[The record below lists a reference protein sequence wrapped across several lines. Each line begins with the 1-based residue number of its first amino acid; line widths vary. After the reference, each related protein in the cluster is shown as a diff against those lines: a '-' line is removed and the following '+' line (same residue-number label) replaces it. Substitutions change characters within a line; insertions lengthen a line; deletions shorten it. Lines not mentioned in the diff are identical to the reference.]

1 MSDKDKERIKSL
13 YKLYGTA
20 KFKINPKTFDNVTGN
35 QNSQIKDYMNI
46 IFFNNLKTKNYGYY
60 IISFLIII
68 IFIFIYLREIINE
81 FIQHGKDNWSEYKC
95 DPRFIPYGGYIV
107 KNDNKTEFE
116 STEENFYEC
125 IKPITEKSVIKT
137 FNPYN
142 DLVSGIKEGTNS
154 ISSNVNK
161 FSDTITNIQGTLN
174 DIKEKTTGILSN
186 LFEEENNKNQA
197 TNASSKDTFGSLK
210 KLNTLVKSINQL
222 FVGANYTTQSTLTY
236 VYGFFEG
243 ALVLIAA
250 LFILFVSLAFG
261 LLVTMAYLTG
271 VGIAISIMFPPTTI
285 AGGLAIV
292 GAAYSLQVFFW
303 IFVAVSLGFFCMFI
317 AVVAVMILYKGF
329 LKEVFGI
336 DVDDRKTKT
345 PDNPF

>member
-1 MSDKDKERIKSL
+1 
-13 YKLYGTA
+13 
-20 KFKINPKTFDNVTGN
+20 
-35 QNSQIKDYMNI
+35 
-46 IFFNNLKTKNYGYY
+46 
-60 IISFLIII
+60 
-68 IFIFIYLREIINE
+68 
-81 FIQHGKDNWSEYKC
+81 
-95 DPRFIPYGGYIV
+95 

-125 IKPITEKSVIKT
+125 IKPITEKSIVKT

-161 FSDTITNIQGTLN
+161 FSDTITNIQGSLN

-186 LFEEENNKNQA
+186 LFEQENNKNQA
-197 TNASSKDTFGSLK
+197 TNSSSKDTFGSMK

-250 LFILFVSLAFG
+250 LFILFVSIAFG

-271 VGIAISIMFPPTTI
+271 LGISISLMFPPTTI
-285 AGGLAIV
+285 AGGLAVV
-292 GAAYSLQVFFW
+292 GSAYSLMAFFW
-303 IFVAVSLGFFCMFI
+303 IFVAVSLGFFCM
-317 AVVAVMILYKGF
+317 
-329 LKEVFGI
+329 
-336 DVDDRKTKT
+336 
-345 PDNPF
+345 